1 MMIKSI
7 AKYIFKCLDNF
18 SDGKNKMSAFTMY
31 NIATAY
37 LITILVFGEL
47 CSFQNDYI
55 HYKPPLVATL
65 ENIRVPQQA

>member
-1 MMIKSI
+1 
-7 AKYIFKCLDNF
+7 
-18 SDGKNKMSAFTMY
+18 MSAFTMY

-47 CSFQNDYI
+47 CFLEWRTMTI

-65 ENIRVPQQA
+65 ANIRVPQQA